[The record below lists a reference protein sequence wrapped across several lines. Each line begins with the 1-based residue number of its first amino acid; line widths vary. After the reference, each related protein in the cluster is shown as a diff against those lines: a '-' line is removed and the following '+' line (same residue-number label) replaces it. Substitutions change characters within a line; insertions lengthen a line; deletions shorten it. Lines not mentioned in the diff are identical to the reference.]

1 MKRSTVRRKGHIFL
15 KYTKPIS
22 TFMTFA
28 KCYTNNYYFNQIIL
42 KSDFVMVIIIKLLCR
57 D

>member
-42 KSDFVMVIIIKLLCR
+42 KSDFVMVVHY
-57 D
+57 